1 MIHTKRLIMYLTVFS
16 PVQSPSTIS
25 VALHSCGKAL
35 TVYMYFLIPLISDH
49 MLWLQGSQELSAI
62 CQGFRDINNL

>member
-1 MIHTKRLIMYLTVFS
+1 MYLTVFS

>member
-1 MIHTKRLIMYLTVFS
+1 MILNKRLIMYLTAFS
-16 PVQSPSTIS
+16 RVQSPSSIS

-35 TVYMYFLIPLISDH
+35 DVYMYFLIHLISDH
-49 MLWLQGSQELSAI
+49 MLWLQGRQELSAI

>member
-1 MIHTKRLIMYLTVFS
+1 MIRNKRLIMCLAVFS

-25 VALHSCGKAL
+25 VALPSCGKASN
-35 TVYMYFLIPLISDH
+35 VYMYFLIHLISDH
-49 MLWLQGSQELSAI
+49 MLWLQGRQELSPI